1 MASLTTKRLV
11 LNAEQIFGRLQGL
24 LCLYKNQG
32 TLVEGMKKNF
42 AERMLEDIDSK
53 EQRPIRQMVKINEEH
68 LGTDLPVVTTVPDL
82 SDHPLVAGPRFV
94 KEDFQNLHVLDPLS
108 EDASGLQLVG
118 FGEFGRQLAD
128 RVSTAKPINVYH
140 VTGKLG
146 ISTNNFL
153 ESGTLVERAKFDHV
167 NETRLHRVVQAWEA
181 AHRDLM
187 FRETGVDFSSQSA
200 YETASRG
207 FLRPKADFRA
217 AVFVSCHLVKFRSPY
232 FTLEVHAMNGDAED
246 LSELVHHVGM
256 ACRTRAAAARIHRLR
271 AGPFTLKDAL
281 LYTEWNCDN
290 CLENV
295 DKNGKM
301 WDEVEKNME
310 ESGGMT
316 LSREK
321 ISG

>member
-1 MASLTTKRLV
+1 MNSLTSKGAV

-24 LCLYKNQG
+24 LCLYKERG
-32 TLVEGMKKNF
+32 TLIEGMKKNF
-42 AERMLEDIDSK
+42 ADRLVEDINSK
-53 EQRPIRQMVKINEEH
+53 EQRPIRQMVKVNEEH
-68 LGTDLPVVTTVPDL
+68 VGTSLPVVTTVPDL
-82 SDHPLVAGPRFV
+82 SDHPLVTGPRFV
-94 KEDFQNLHVLDPLS
+94 KEDFESLHIPDPLS
-108 EDASGLQLVG
+108 EDSSGLQIVG
-118 FGEFGRQLAD
+118 FGEFGRQLVA
-128 RVSTAKPINVYH
+128 RISTAKPINVYH

-146 ISTNNFL
+146 IATHNFL
-153 ESGTLVERAKFDHV
+153 ESGRLVERAKFDHV
-167 NETRLHRVVQAWEA
+167 NETRLHRIIQAWEA

-187 FRETGVDFSSQSA
+187 FREAGEDISSQSA

-217 AVFVSCHLVKFRSPY
+217 ACFVSCQLVKFRPPY
-232 FTLEVHAMNGDAED
+232 FTIEVHAMQGDAAD
-246 LSELVHHVGM
+246 LSDLVHHVGM

-295 DKNGKM
+295 ERNGKM
-301 WDEVEKNME
+301 WDEVEKDMV

-316 LSREK
+316 VLREEN
-321 ISG
+321 GG